1 MKKLIISLMLLAFCP
16 GFLLTGQ
23 AQTSKDQYAFDVF
36 EDIIRAVNRSFP
48 SPPKLVIVNN
58 PNMVAVTSSD
68 GTIQVSSTLIELMR
82 GCGADSANALAHVL
96 AHEVMHYYNEH
107 FWAGNFALPYADAGW
122 GEELQMIDSDT
133 LQLQYQETQADLY
146 GLFYATNA
154 GYVTAP
160 IADAVI
166 DSIYRW
172 FDLPFKMKHY
182 PDLDARKGMARSAAE
197 QVYAMIPSYE
207 AGIYLLHLAAGAT
220 GNEQFTF
227 LRGASS
233 FFYHITDNYIRTR
246 EMLNNIAVVKIMEAL
261 TYFDEHLALL
271 QWPLLIET
279 GSVLYEAAGSRGKCD
294 NCQDYGSAELPE
306 EALYRLEEAKQLL
319 EEALQLEKG
328 YYPAQVNL
336 SIVYAI
342 LGKKGSM
349 TDLLDEMDPD
359 LRPGWL
365 EYELYGLAAM
375 MDWEEE
381 EAARHFKKAMSEG
394 SPSAEANQAISK
406 GNLSSVTIDIPPIA
420 EIKTLVDS
428 LPIAEF
434 FNALVVDR
442 NNRTDVKNG
451 DCLLF
456 VDTIGDFQVMEIKF
470 RFSDKAFRTL
480 KFVRLLPG
488 VDAATA
494 EGLELGDNMK
504 KLLKLYGEQYKTSND
519 NDHHILVFPHHY
531 FMAWLNTQE
540 NVDSWA
546 YWWAM

>member
-261 TYFDEHLALL
+261 TYFYDHLARYCMKQQVQEVSAIIVRIMAVQSCRKKPFIAWKRQNNYWRKPFNWKRDTTRRRSIFLL
-271 QWPLLIET
+271 CTLFWERR
-279 GSVLYEAAGSRGKCD
+279 VL
-294 NCQDYGSAELPE
+294 
-306 EALYRLEEAKQLL
+306 
-319 EEALQLEKG
+319 
-328 YYPAQVNL
+328 
-336 SIVYAI
+336 
-342 LGKKGSM
+342 
-349 TDLLDEMDPD
+349 
-359 LRPGWL
+359 
-365 EYELYGLAAM
+365 
-375 MDWEEE
+375 
-381 EAARHFKKAMSEG
+381 
-394 SPSAEANQAISK
+394 
-406 GNLSSVTIDIPPIA
+406 
-420 EIKTLVDS
+420 
-428 LPIAEF
+428 
-434 FNALVVDR
+434 
-442 NNRTDVKNG
+442 
-451 DCLLF
+451 
-456 VDTIGDFQVMEIKF
+456 
-470 RFSDKAFRTL
+470 
-480 KFVRLLPG
+480 
-488 VDAATA
+488 
-494 EGLELGDNMK
+494 
-504 KLLKLYGEQYKTSND
+504 
-519 NDHHILVFPHHY
+519 
-531 FMAWLNTQE
+531 
-540 NVDSWA
+540 
-546 YWWAM
+546 

>member
-48 SPPKLVIVNN
+48 SPPNLVIVNN

-82 GCGADSANALAHVL
+82 GFGADSANALAHVL

-182 PDLDARKGMARSAAE
+182 PDLDARKEMARSAAE

-261 TYFDEHLALL
+261 TYLNEYQSALH
-271 QWPLLIET
+271 WPLLIET
-279 GSVLYEAAGSRGKCD
+279 GSVLYEAAGSRGDCD
-294 NCQDYGSAELPE
+294 LCQDYGEGIPDQAMIL
-306 EALYRLEEAKQLL
+306 LNEAKQLL
-319 EEALQLEKG
+319 EESLQLEKG
-328 YYPAQVNL
+328 YYPAQVNMAV
-336 SIVYAI
+336 VYA
-342 LGKKGSM
+342 LMGKSGSM
-349 TDLLDEMDPD
+349 TDLLDEMDESKKPE
-359 LRPGWL
+359 WL
-365 EYELYGLAAM
+365 DEEMKGLAAM
-375 MDWEEE
+375 SKWKLD
-381 EAARHFKKAMSEG
+381 EAAGYFKKAASAGSPTAKRNKEISEG
-394 SPSAEANQAISK
+394 NFSN
-406 GNLSSVTIDIPPIA
+406 VTIAIPPLM
-420 EIKTLVDS
+420 EINTMVDT
-428 LPIAEF
+428 LPIADF
-434 FNALVVDR
+434 FAGLNVSRD
-442 NNRTDVKNG
+442 NRTDARNG